1 MSSPK
6 PTKDGALNPLARNKV
21 MWISSSLKAS
31 AIHLNSPMDLQLQAT
46 WSKSQWITHIKE
58 AAEKERVHISQVI
71 HTKKQREQEY
81 ITELENMIARKEV
94 KKNAPT
100 QLMS

>member
-1 MSSPK
+1 
-6 PTKDGALNPLARNKV
+6 
-21 MWISSSLKAS
+21 
-31 AIHLNSPMDLQLQAT
+31 MDWQLQAT

-94 KKNAPT
+94 K
-100 QLMS
+100 